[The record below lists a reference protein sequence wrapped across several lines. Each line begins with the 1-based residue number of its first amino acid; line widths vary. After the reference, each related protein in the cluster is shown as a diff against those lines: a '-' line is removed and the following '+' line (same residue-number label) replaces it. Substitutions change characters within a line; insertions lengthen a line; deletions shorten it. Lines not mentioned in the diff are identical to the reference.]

1 MVSIARDFQSTFE
14 EQINFENQWRLTGQG
29 TLLCCFAGS
38 KNLTNDEAQANS
50 IVVSKTIDI
59 IPAGRSYLGMW
70 IICIATTPD

>member
-29 TLLCCFAGS
+29 TLLRCFAGS
-38 KNLTNDEAQANS
+38 KNLTNDKAQANS